1 MQEDEEIDEYKDDDD
16 LGFETVEC
24 SETELEAVS
33 KQTADRHNFPARAE
47 RAKIPPEF
55 EWEIVPE
62 VKI

>member
-33 KQTADRHNFPARAE
+33 K
-47 RAKIPPEF
+47 
-55 EWEIVPE
+55 
-62 VKI
+62 